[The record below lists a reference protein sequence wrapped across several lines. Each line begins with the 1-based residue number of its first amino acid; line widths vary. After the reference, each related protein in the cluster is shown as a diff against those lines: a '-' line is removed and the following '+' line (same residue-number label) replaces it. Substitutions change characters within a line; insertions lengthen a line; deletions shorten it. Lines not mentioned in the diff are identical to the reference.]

1 MLKRCFALA
10 LLCVLLLGSFALPA
24 SAESAASKVDCYI
37 TVNPNGDAL
46 VAMTVTLHLESPDE
60 KLTFPLPVNA
70 SGITMNGSS
79 VHTTKT
85 ATAIE
90 VDVGRS
96 TGGLVG
102 DFTARFDYSIPNAVA
117 VAETEDF
124 TQAPYLQ
131 LTLPLLCG
139 FSYPVQLLNFVVTLP
154 GNIVYQ
160 AEFTSIYRQNSI
172 ASDLKINYD
181 GSMLTGSSITTL
193 NDREAVTMTMVVPNE
208 MFPTISTYRRVGN
221 PEIVPMLICA
231 GVALLYWILF
241 LRTWPLIRR
250 RNVTV
255 PEGISAGEIG
265 CHLTLAGGDLT
276 MMVFTWAQLGY
287 LLISVDDNGQVL
299 LHKRMDMGNERG
311 PFENKIFRQL
321 FGSRR
326 VVDATGVPY
335 AKLSRKIFTMVPG
348 ERNLCKPSSGN
359 MKLFR
364 ALCCGSQVFCGICVA
379 MNMTRMF
386 ALQILLSI
394 VLGIFGAVSAWQIQE
409 IAYRTHLRGKT
420 RVYVGLVCMLI
431 WIVLGVLSGPWLI
444 TLLAVLGQLLA
455 SYFAAYGGRRNEL
468 GRHDAGMILG
478 LRHYLKHIKREDI
491 DRIMKTDPDFFFN
504 MAPFALALGVIR
516 PFARNFGS
524 KKLNQCPYLSLRVS
538 GRRSG
543 DDWAELLAMTADLI
557 DKRYRRMEIEKWI
570 RIPKRLLKLK

>member
-1 MLKRCFALA
+1 MLKRCLA
-10 LLCVLLLGSFALPA
+10 LVLLSTLLLGSFAMPA

-46 VAMTVTLHLESPDE
+46 VAMTVTLHMESPDE
-60 KLTFPLPVNA
+60 NLTFPLPVNA
-70 SGITMNGSS
+70 TGITMNGSA
-79 VHTTKT
+79 VRTRKT
-85 ATAIE
+85 DSAIE

-117 VAETEDF
+117 VAQTEDF

-154 GNIVYQ
+154 ANIVSQ
-160 AEFTSIYRQNSI
+160 ADFNSIYRQNSI

-181 GSMLTGSSITTL
+181 GSMLTGASITTL

-221 PEIVPMLICA
+221 PEIVPMLIFA
-231 GVALLYWILF
+231 GVAMLYWILF

-276 MMVFTWAQLGY
+276 MMSVHWAQLGY
-287 LLISVDDNGQVL
+287 ILIQLDGQRVL
-299 LHKRMDMGNERG
+299 LHKRMEMGNERS
-311 PFENKIFRQL
+311 PFEVKVFQML

-326 VVDATGVPY
+326 VVDATGMPY

-348 ERNLCKPSSGN
+348 ERNLCKANSGN

-364 ALCCGSQVFCGICVA
+364 ALCCGSQIFCGICVA
-379 MNMTRMF
+379 MNMTRIF

-420 RVYVGLVCMLI
+420 RVYVGLVCILL
-431 WIVLGVLSGPWLI
+431 WIGLGILCGQWLI
-444 TLLAVLGQLLA
+444 PLIAALGQLLM
-455 SYFAAYGGRRNEL
+455 SYFAAYGGRRNEI

-491 DRIMKTDPDFFFN
+491 DRIMKTDPDYFFN
-504 MAPFALALGVIR
+504 MAPFALAMGVIR

-524 KKLNQCPYLSLRVS
+524 KKMGQCPYLTARIS
-538 GRRSG
+538 GRRSA

-557 DKRYRRMEIEKWI
+557 DKRYRRMEIEKWTKL
-570 RIPKRLLKLK
+570 PLRLMKLK

>member
-1 MLKRCFALA
+1 MLKRCLALA
-10 LLCVLLLGSFALPA
+10 LLCVLLLGSFAMPA

-46 VAMTVTLHLESPDE
+46 VAMTVTLHMESPDE

-70 SGITMNGSS
+70 TGITMNGSA
-79 VHTTKT
+79 VRTTKT
-85 ATAIE
+85 ESAIE
-90 VDVGRS
+90 VEVVRPAA
-96 TGGLVG
+96 GLVG

-117 VAETEDF
+117 VAQTEDF
-124 TQAPYLQ
+124 TQEPYLQ

-154 GNIVYQ
+154 GTIVYQ
-160 AEFTSIYRQNSI
+160 ADFTSIDRQNSI

-181 GSMLTGSSITTL
+181 GSMLTGTSITTL

-221 PEIVPMLICA
+221 PEIVPMLIFA

-276 MMVFTWAQLGY
+276 MMSVHWAQLGY
-287 LLISVDDNGQVL
+287 ILIQVDGQRVL
-299 LHKRMDMGNERG
+299 LHKRMEMGNERS
-311 PFENKIFRQL
+311 PFEVKVFRML

-335 AKLSRKIFTMVPG
+335 AKLSRKIFAMVPG
-348 ERNLCKPSSGN
+348 ERNLCKPNSGN
-359 MKLFR
+359 MKFFR
-364 ALCCGSQVFCGICVA
+364 ALCCGSQIFCGICVA
-379 MNMTRMF
+379 MNMTRIF

-394 VLGIFGAVSAWQIQE
+394 VLGLFGAISAWQIQE

-420 RVYVGLVCMLI
+420 RVYVGLVCILI
-431 WIVLGVLSGPWLI
+431 WIVLGILCGQWLI
-444 TLLAVLGQLLA
+444 PLLCSLGQMMM
-455 SYFAAYGGRRNEL
+455 SYFAAYGGRRNEM

-524 KKLNQCPYLSLRVS
+524 KKLNQCPYLALRVS

-570 RIPKRLLKLK
+570 EIPRRLLKLK